1 MEIYHMHVKHVG
13 INTKSEDEAWEVAAP
28 LARLMGLMPR
38 ETEKAVFSG
47 DLTENMKVESLG
59 TYGHI
64 GFGVIDC
71 EAAIRYFVNRG
82 MTLREETKRFDEQG
96 RCIFA
101 YFKEEVGGFAI
112 HLVQD

>member
-1 MEIYHMHVKHVG
+1 M
-13 INTKSEDEAWEVAAP
+13 
-28 LARLMGLMPR
+28 
-38 ETEKAVFSG
+38 FSG
-47 DLTENMKVESLG
+47 DLTENMKVESHG

-64 GFGVIDC
+64 GFGVNDC

-101 YFKEEVGGFAI
+101 YFKEEVRRICDPPGTGLIASGDIKTKRIAI
-112 HLVQD
+112 

>member
-1 MEIYHMHVKHVG
+1 MEQTAKERTLAFMAEHAGAPTPMELFHMHVKHVG
-13 INTKSEDEAWEVAAP
+13 INTKSEDEAWE
-28 LARLMGLMPR
+28 
-38 ETEKAVFSG
+38 
-47 DLTENMKVESLG
+47 NMKVESHG

-64 GFGVIDC
+64 GFGVNDC

>member
-1 MEIYHMHVKHVG
+1 M
-13 INTKSEDEAWEVAAP
+13 
-28 LARLMGLMPR
+28 
-38 ETEKAVFSG
+38 FSG
-47 DLTENMKVESLG
+47 DLTENMKVESHG
-59 TYGHI
+59 IYGHI
-64 GFGVIDC
+64 GFGVNDC